1 MPKTSTCPSCQE
13 PVTLVDVPPA
23 SLVECPLCLSQ
34 FELRDALDFV
44 ADSDEE
50 DGPPEIMVVEI
61 REAATP
67 SENAENS
74 DEGEFTEFEEAEDG
88 GEKKESGPDSPGEDG
103 SCEALPEDPVEV
115 RCPCCGDSFALQDL
129 LLATT
134 NEPIGSGA
142 ASAIFRDGSIREPAG
157 GPTGIKIDLGGPAID
172 HSDFRLQSVEGRPTP
187 AAGAFEFAP
196 PVGADSAGVDKPES
210 GRIRRSRRERGGL
223 KDLVGA
229 IVGGAA
235 GLLITYYLL
244 NLIGGPRFDILR
256 VYLPGVKHTTVHR
269 PGWLGGPPEDE
280 FDSGIGAAVGQ
291 VQEPPKPAETP
302 KSESNAQKKP
312 ENSPDA
318 QVPSEVAAE
327 EPLPSQETLPADLVG
342 LLDPPQPT
350 SEELGQALREVD
362 RLAKAGP
369 LTEEA
374 YEMWCRVAA
383 AATFIDRVDGNP
395 QTQGR
400 LDAMQRLLKDLSIDD
415 VAKIGQLAT
424 RRTGDPDRAS
434 HGILLAG
441 SAHNPNTPKG
451 KGFMTGLKLADTGA
465 QVVLASDRKL
475 PIQPDDRILVLG
487 YLVDRPKEA
496 IQGLD
501 TELPQIIWF
510 RTVAKFGG

>member
-1 MPKTSTCPSCQE
+1 M
-13 PVTLVDVPPA
+13 
-23 SLVECPLCLSQ
+23 
-34 FELRDALDFV
+34 
-44 ADSDEE
+44 
-50 DGPPEIMVVEI
+50 
-61 REAATP
+61 
-67 SENAENS
+67 
-74 DEGEFTEFEEAEDG
+74 
-88 GEKKESGPDSPGEDG
+88 
-103 SCEALPEDPVEV
+103 
-115 RCPCCGDSFALQDL
+115 
-129 LLATT
+129 
-134 NEPIGSGA
+134 
-142 ASAIFRDGSIREPAG
+142 
-157 GPTGIKIDLGGPAID
+157 
-172 HSDFRLQSVEGRPTP
+172 
-187 AAGAFEFAP
+187 
-196 PVGADSAGVDKPES
+196 
-210 GRIRRSRRERGGL
+210 
-223 KDLVGA
+223 
-229 IVGGAA
+229 
-235 GLLITYYLL
+235 
-244 NLIGGPRFDILR
+244 
-256 VYLPGVKHTTVHR
+256 KHTTVYR

-291 VQEPPKPAETP
+291 AQETPKPAETP
-302 KSESNAQKKP
+302 KSEANTRKTP
-312 ENSPDA
+312 EDLPSAEERVDSAGAAPA
-318 QVPSEVAAE
+318 PSEKA
-327 EPLPSQETLPADLVG
+327 LPADYVG
-342 LLDPPQPT
+342 LLDPPQRT

-424 RRTGDPDRAS
+424 RRAGNPDRAS

-451 KGFMTGLKLADTGA
+451 KGFMTGLKVADTGA

-487 YLVDRPKEA
+487 YLVDGPKEA

-501 TELPQIIWF
+501 TELPQIVWF